1 MKKLLTLLLL
11 LPLFAEAQY
20 PPAGTYINQRYLWV
34 AGAFRDGLHLPA
46 YNGYPVNRIGVAP
59 NNGNIA
65 VDTVNGKVYVRFGN
79 VWSALADSASV
90 GSAAWSILG
99 NAGTSAPTN
108 FIGTTDNQH
117 MALRTNNTERVRVL
131 GSGAVGINT
140 TTPDSTL
147 TVIGGFRVDNGAAQ
161 PGYVWTAANVDGRGT
176 WVNPSLAAWGTL
188 GTSGTSLGT
197 NFIGTIDNVGIDIRT
212 NNTIRHRFSTLGQ
225 LEFENTGNSVFIGK
239 DAGDLDDQTNNRN
252 VFVGNEAGRD
262 NSTGDLNV
270 AIGYQTMRVNTTG
283 ATNTAVGAQAMV
295 ANTTGTWNNAFGYQ
309 SLRNVT
315 TGHDNVAV
323 GYRSGFSQTT
333 ASNSVFLGNDAGR
346 FATGADNTLVGFGAG
361 VGITTGERNI
371 SMGSNSGSGLLDGSN
386 NIIID
391 PSGSVSDLGPKD
403 STIILRVA
411 SRARLRFDSA
421 GNMITIVQRY
431 NSSTSLVPVVQ
442 DTVTG
447 EYYRQ
452 TIAGGGGG
460 SQWTTTGS
468 DIYYNTGN
476 VGIGDATPSVKLNIV
491 QNSTYQ
497 IRLEGS
503 EDDNAHGYN
512 IGRSNVDGNFR
523 IQGTQGSG
531 ATSFLFLEGSNELMR
546 LNGSGDLSFSRAL
559 MPGGNA
565 GTSGQVLTSA
575 GTGTPPTWETV
586 TAATSGFRTPTATN
600 DANID
605 ASTPQEEQWQ
615 RIGSIVTVWGT
626 IEVDATV
633 AGITTTLFLDFPFAS
648 AISSQTQVTGG
659 QITAQT
665 TTGTIGAGYIIASV
679 ANDNAILNLT
689 PSGTSAI
696 TYSYSYSYRIL

>member
-34 AGAFRDGLHLPA
+34 AGAFRDGLHPPA
-46 YNGYPVNRIGVAP
+46 YNGYPVNRTGVAP

-65 VDTVNGKVYVRFGN
+65 VDTVSGKLYVRFGN
-79 VWSALADSASV
+79 VWRAMADSASV
-90 GSAAWSILG
+90 GGSAWSILG

-117 MALRTNNTERVRVL
+117 MAVRTNNTERVRVL

-161 PGYVWTAANVDGRGT
+161 PGYVWTAANADGRGT
-176 WVNPSLAAWGTL
+176 WAVNSSALGQRFGVSGEDNNGGQNRTFDASRFAFTMDSLNSYTVRSFGSIADSAVFRIQINRATEKHLLSEYDEPNNVRFAKVEL
-188 GTSGTSLGT
+188 GTDDPQNVYVINEVRLNGTSVASTVLESFDSSMSFQMHKLHFDLDT
-197 NFIGTIDNVGIDIRT
+197 TASTAGIDI
-212 NNTIRHRFSTLGQ
+212 GQ
-225 LEFENTGNSVFIGK
+225 LK
-239 DAGDLDDQTNNRN
+239 
-252 VFVGNEAGRD
+252 
-262 NSTGDLNV
+262 
-270 AIGYQTMRVNTTG
+270 
-283 ATNTAVGAQAMV
+283 TA
-295 ANTTGTWNNAFGYQ
+295 
-309 SLRNVT
+309 
-315 TGHDNVAV
+315 
-323 GYRSGFSQTT
+323 
-333 ASNSVFLGNDAGR
+333 
-346 FATGADNTLVGFGAG
+346 
-361 VGITTGERNI
+361 
-371 SMGSNSGSGLLDGSN
+371 
-386 NIIID
+386 
-391 PSGSVSDLGPKD
+391 P
-403 STIILRVA
+403 
-411 SRARLRFDSA
+411 
-421 GNMITIVQRY
+421 
-431 NSSTSLVPVVQ
+431 SSTNLQALTRDS
-442 DTVTG
+442 VTG
-447 EYYRQ
+447 MIYRYPLSS
-452 TIAGGGGG
+452 GGS

-565 GTSGQVLTSA
+565 GTSNQVLTSA
-575 GTGTPPTWETV
+575 GPSAVPTWTTPATV
-586 TAATSGFRTPTATN
+586 TSGFRTPTATN

-615 RIGSIVTVWGT
+615 RVDNIVNVWGT

-665 TTGTIGAGYIIASV
+665 TTGTIGAGYIIASI